1 LLFVLPAAVY
11 TTDRQGRITLFNDQA
26 AELWGRRPEIGKEMW
41 CGSWQIFKPDGT
53 PLPHSQCPMAVA
65 LREGRSIL
73 GQEILVERPDGT
85 RTCVLAHPQPLH
97 DASGMIVG
105 AVNMLVDITERKQV
119 EEALRASEARFRY
132 LADAI
137 PQMVWM
143 TRPDG
148 QTEYVNRRWLA
159 YTGLSLDEINDR
171 SKLAQVIHPEDRL
184 AVFEHYDQALQKGS
198 IYQQEF
204 RLKRAADGEYRWF
217 LARSVPL
224 RDERERIV
232 RWFGTCTNIDEQK
245 RAEETLQEADRRKD
259 KFIAMLSHELRNPL
273 APIRNA
279 LHLLHLNPT

>member
-1 LLFVLPAAVY
+1 
-11 TTDRQGRITLFNDQA
+11 
-26 AELWGRRPEIGKEMW
+26 
-41 CGSWQIFKPDGT
+41 
-53 PLPHSQCPMAVA
+53 
-65 LREGRSIL
+65 
-73 GQEILVERPDGT
+73 
-85 RTCVLAHPQPLH
+85 
-97 DASGMIVG
+97 
-105 AVNMLVDITERKQV
+105 
-119 EEALRASEARFRY
+119 
-132 LADAI
+132 
-137 PQMVWM
+137 
-143 TRPDG
+143 
-148 QTEYVNRRWLA
+148 

-232 RWFGTCTNIDEQK
+232 RWFGTCTNNDEQK

-279 LHLLHLNPT
+279 LHLLHLNPTDHTTWKEARDVIGRQLQQLSRIVDDLLDVFRITNHKITLHRETLDLAQLTGLI